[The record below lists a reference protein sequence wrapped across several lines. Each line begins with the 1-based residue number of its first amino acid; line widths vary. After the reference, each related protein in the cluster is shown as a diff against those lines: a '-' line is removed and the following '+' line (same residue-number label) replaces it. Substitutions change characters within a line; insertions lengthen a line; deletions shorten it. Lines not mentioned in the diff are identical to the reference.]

1 MKNSIFLILIFVLS
15 NSCAQNTN
23 SIKNGTFEL
32 YENNELIGKIY
43 RMNNFQVETYDNEID
58 HIARIDYKTD
68 STYLVQGTEKV
79 KVGIDTVIF
88 LNKYKMISENEFQI
102 TAEPYNLDI
111 DYVYKAVL
119 KKINNEIDKK
129 YSDTL
134 NYLNRNY
141 KMIEEK

>member
-1 MKNSIFLILIFVLS
+1 MKNSILLILIFALS
-15 NSCAQNTN
+15 NSCAQDINP
-23 SIKNGTFEL
+23 IKNGTFEL

-43 RMNNFQVETYDNEID
+43 RMNNFQVETYDNEND

-88 LNKYKMISENEFQI
+88 LNKYKMISKNEFQI

-119 KKINNEIDKK
+119 KKISDEVDKK

-134 NYLNRNY
+134 NYLNRNI
-141 KMIEEK
+141 KIREE